1 MELADVLRLLQS
13 LIGRMKTVANIVLLL
28 EIFQNADPNPAI
40 PAEFVPITQS
50 DPVRL
55 EFFVRRIV
63 VQSHIP
69 WQAEI
74 AARTTEIEKA
84 GVYLFYPCA
93 LGMPGGLVRDFVRHG
108 LPEQPE
114 LGGIG

>member
-1 MELADVLRLLQS
+1 MEFADVLRLLQS
-13 LIGRMKTVANIVLLL
+13 LVGRMKTVANIVLLL

-55 EFFVRRIV
+55 EFSVRRIV
-63 VQSHIP
+63 VQSHVP

-74 AARTTEIEKA
+74 AARSTAIEET
-84 GVYLFYPCA
+84 GVYLFYFLA
-93 LGMPGGLVRDFVRHG
+93 LGMPRRLVGDFMRHG

-114 LGGIG
+114 LSGIL